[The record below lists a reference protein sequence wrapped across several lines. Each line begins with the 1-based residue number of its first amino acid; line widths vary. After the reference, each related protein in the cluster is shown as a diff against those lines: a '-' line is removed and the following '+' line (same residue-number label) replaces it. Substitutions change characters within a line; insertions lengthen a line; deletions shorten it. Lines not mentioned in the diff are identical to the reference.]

1 MFHRSVSKIPSWE
14 SWTSFSWSNLARCL
28 CHSSG
33 KRSLVEGFKSSSGR
47 KSREDFSAAAAVAEP
62 GILGAAPATLVTVTA
77 APVAAINSRLVIIL
91 FPFLLAETLLCGTL
105 LTHFPSA
112 GKRGMK
118 RWQRG
123 YLLRTEHETAA
134 LRDGASRQFVARRQ
148 ACWLLKWM
156 LMNGRLLFR
165 IVLPAV
171 VALPL
176 GFIGLALAAENE
188 PTIPAPLLILL
199 SPGLKLAELI
209 APGQHGSL
217 GATFGWFLRVGIAAN
232 AAYYFVIF
240 FLLAYVITRRRTAA
254 Q

>member
-1 MFHRSVSKIPSWE
+1 MFHRSVSRIPSRE
-14 SWTSFSWSNLARCL
+14 SWASFSCSNLARCL

-47 KSREDFSAAAAVAEP
+47 KRREDLSAAPAAER
-62 GILGAAPATLVTVTA
+62 GSSEDAPATLVTVTA
-77 APVAAINSRLVIIL
+77 APVAAINSRLVTISV
-91 FPFLLAETLLCGTL
+91 PLLLVETLLCGTL

-188 PTIPAPLLILL
+188 PTIPAPLLMVL

-232 AAYYFVIF
+232 AAYYFMIF
-240 FLLAYVITRRRTAA
+240 FLLAYLFTRRSTPA

>member
-1 MFHRSVSKIPSWE
+1 
-14 SWTSFSWSNLARCL
+14 
-28 CHSSG
+28 
-33 KRSLVEGFKSSSGR
+33 
-47 KSREDFSAAAAVAEP
+47 
-62 GILGAAPATLVTVTA
+62 
-77 APVAAINSRLVIIL
+77 
-91 FPFLLAETLLCGTL
+91 
-105 LTHFPSA
+105 
-112 GKRGMK
+112 
-118 RWQRG
+118 
-123 YLLRTEHETAA
+123 
-134 LRDGASRQFVARRQ
+134 
-148 ACWLLKWM
+148 
-156 LMNGRLLFR
+156 MNGGLLFR

-188 PTIPAPLLILL
+188 PTIPAPLLMLL